1 MIDIG
6 SVASTAGTVAA
17 IGIPSLLAAW
27 YASTSLFTV
36 PQQKEALITTFGKHT
51 RTEKEP
57 GLHLKAPWPF
67 NVVAANVFTGTAQV
81 TDPLTTKT
89 KDDLFVGIPI
99 TIQYEVMDS
108 PTYWFKNNDPL
119 GQMKTLV
126 SAAVRNYASDKDFQS
141 LYDDREE
148 ISSQVIQSVGEKV
161 KEFGI
166 ELKRIIVDEPKAPEE
181 IVGAYNRVRASERL
195 RDAANNESEAEK
207 IRIVKRAEAEKD
219 AQILHGEGVAGFR
232 EKIFH
237 NYETQIQHLVG
248 QGISKEE
255 ALDVMMKTMH
265 MDVLRDIGHQGNMV
279 IVTDGTDPESGKR
292 IAELQALRPTIGSP
306 AGEQNNA
313 PRPAVAPLPVPGPA

>member
-1 MIDIG
+1 MDLGQIVPWVG
-6 SVASTAGTVAA
+6 YGAAGLA
-17 IGIPSLLAAW
+17 AAW
-27 YASTSLFTV
+27 YASTAIFTV
-36 PQQKEALITTFGKHT
+36 GQQHEALITSFGKHT

-57 GLHLKAPWPF
+57 GLHLKQPWPF
-67 NVVAANVFTGTAQV
+67 NVVAANIFTGTRQV

-99 TIQYEVMDS
+99 TIQYEVSDT
-108 PTYWFKNNDPL
+108 PKYQFTNANPVE
-119 GQMKTLV
+119 QMKTIV

-148 ISSQVIQSVGEKV
+148 ISEQVINSVGDKV
-161 KEFGI
+161 ADYGLT
-166 ELKRIIVDEPKAPEE
+166 LKRIIVDEPKAPDE
-181 IVGAYNRVRASERL
+181 IVASYNKVRASERL

-237 NYETQIQHLVG
+237 NYEEQIKHLVT
-248 QGISKEE
+248 QGIGKEE
-255 ALDVMMKTMH
+255 ALKVMMETMH

-279 IVTDGTDPESGKR
+279 IVTDGSSAAGNR
-292 IAELQALRPTIGSP
+292 IAELQTLKATPGLP
-306 AGEQNNA
+306 AGEQDNRPRHAHGTQPADLSA
-313 PRPAVAPLPVPGPA
+313 PAPM

>member
-1 MIDIG
+1 MSLVAQIG
-6 SVASTAGTVAA
+6 LTAMGL
-17 IGIPSLLAAW
+17 SAAW
-27 YASTSLFTV
+27 YASTSIFTV
-36 PQQKEALITTFGKHT
+36 GQQHEALITSFGKHV

-57 GLHLKAPWPF
+57 GLHLKLPWPF
-67 NVVAANVFTGTAQV
+67 NTVNDKVFTGTQQV

-99 TIQYEVMDS
+99 TIQYEISDS
-108 PTYWFKNNDPL
+108 PSYKFNNAKPIE
-119 GQMKTLV
+119 QMKTIV

-148 ISSQVIQSVGEKV
+148 ISEQVIKHVGDKV
-161 KEFGI
+161 AEYGI
-166 ELKRIIVDEPKAPEE
+166 TLKQIIVDEPKAPEE
-181 IVGAYNRVRASERL
+181 IVASYNKVRASERL

-237 NYETQIQHLVG
+237 NYETQIEHLVG
-248 QGISKEE
+248 QGISKDE
-255 ALDVMMKTMH
+255 AMRVMLETMH

-279 IVTDGTDPESGKR
+279 IVTEGSNATGNR
-292 IAELQALRPTIGSP
+292 IAELQTLKSSFGAPTGDQDNRPKHAHGTQPLDVAAPALG
-306 AGEQNNA
+306 
-313 PRPAVAPLPVPGPA
+313 